1 MLLSKYIKNSKE
13 ISKLNS
19 KTGVKETPPQRRYFF
34 VVVVILLHLL
44 SHVQLFVTPW
54 TAAYQCPLSSTVS
67 WSLLTFMS
75 IESMMVSTIS
85 CSATP
90 FSFCLQ
96 SFPVSGFF
104 PVSQLFTA
112 GGQSIGASASASVF
126 PENIQGSFLLRLTS
140 LISLQYK
147 RLSRSS
153 AAPQFKS
160 INSLALSLF
169 YGPALISIHKTYR

>member
-75 IESMMVSTIS
+75 IESMMVSNHLMLCHPLLLLSSVFSSIRFFSSESTLHS
-85 CSATP
+85 RWPKYWS
-90 FSFCLQ
+90 FSFSISL
-96 SFPVSGFF
+96 SREYSGF
-104 PVSQLFTA
+104 
-112 GGQSIGASASASVF
+112 I
-126 PENIQGSFLLRLTS
+126 SFK
-140 LISLQYK
+140 ID
-147 RLSRSS
+147 
-153 AAPQFKS
+153 
-160 INSLALSLF
+160 
-169 YGPALISIHKTYR
+169 